1 MQIQERKLNKT
12 IDKYLTMLVRGV
24 IGVALIVL
32 FVVAFSV
39 IIGRIFFDAS
49 MGWSQDVIRLCFTYI
64 IYLGAAYCV
73 REKGHL
79 NVDFVL
85 GMMSPK
91 ARQIVEFL
99 INIVLL
105 AFFAFIAY
113 YGFQFAATGASQKS
127 PYLMLPMTY
136 YYYGVP
142 ISGILMFYYML
153 EQLIDEAK
161 ELLGKKGDK

>member
-1 MQIQERKLNKT
+1 MKT

-64 IYLGAAYCV
+64 IYL
-73 REKGHL
+73 
-79 NVDFVL
+79 VDFVL
-85 GMMSPK
+85 GMMKPQVRK
-91 ARQIVEFL
+91 AVEFA

-105 AFFAFIAY
+105 AFFAFIVY

-161 ELLGKKGDK
+161 ELFGKKGDNK

>member
-1 MQIQERKLNKT
+1 MKT
-12 IDKYLTMLVRGV
+12 IDKYLTWIMRGI
-24 IGVALIVL
+24 IGVALLVL
-32 FVVAFSV
+32 FAVTFSV
-39 IIGRIFFDAS
+39 IVGRIFFNAS
-49 MGWSQDVIRLCFTYI
+49 MGWSQDIIRLCFTYV

-79 NVDFVL
+79 NVDFIL
-85 GMMSPK
+85 GMMKPQTRK
-91 ARQIVEFL
+91 TVEFI

-113 YGFQFAATGASQKS
+113 YGVIFAATGASQKS

-136 YYYGVP
+136 YYYSVP
-142 ISGILMFYYML
+142 ISGVLMFYYML

-161 ELLGKKGDK
+161 ELFGKKGDEK

>member
-1 MQIQERKLNKT
+1 MMKPQVRK
-12 IDKYLTMLVRGV
+12 
-24 IGVALIVL
+24 A
-32 FVVAFSV
+32 
-39 IIGRIFFDAS
+39 
-49 MGWSQDVIRLCFTYI
+49 
-64 IYLGAAYCV
+64 
-73 REKGHL
+73 
-79 NVDFVL
+79 
-85 GMMSPK
+85 
-91 ARQIVEFL
+91 VEFV

-105 AFFAFIAY
+105 AFFAFIVY